1 MHDQSRP
8 TPQLL
13 FRRLTVHDGAAFQKL
28 RLQAL
33 ATDPAA
39 FLATLEQESG
49 KTTAEFERELEYAL
63 GLGFL
68 GYFGVFIASD
78 PAPEVAAAPTPD
90 LVGYCQISQSFL
102 PKQNHVAFLYNLYLA
117 PAARGQGAATALLN
131 YVFAAAKTNGVE
143 RVYCSC
149 NAGNS
154 KALEFYLSQG
164 FVECGRKP
172 ESLKWQGVYDDEVE
186 LSKKL

>member
-8 TPQLL
+8 TSPLL
-13 FRRLTVHDGAAFQKL
+13 FRRLTAHDGAAFQKL

-39 FLATLEQESG
+39 FLSTLEQESD
-49 KTTAEFERELEYAL
+49 KSTAEFERELEYAL

-68 GYFGVFIASD
+68 GYFGIFFASD
-78 PAPEVAAAPTPD
+78 PVPGATTALAPE
-90 LVGYCQISQSFL
+90 LVGYCQIGQSFL

-131 YVFAAAKTNGVE
+131 HVFAAAKANGVE

-149 NAGNS
+149 NAGNT

-172 ESLKWQGVYDDEVE
+172 ESLKWQGAYDDEVE
-186 LSKKL
+186 LSKRI